1 MNSSNDKIIPNSS
14 SEIRILIKAFR
25 YLLLYLSL
33 ISFTG
38 GIFTTWVTYWD
49 DGRYEKGERVIASSN
64 LYQYLFKY
72 TEYSNE
78 NSPYNPNEFT
88 LVSAWIP
95 FIGFIILMMS
105 NILFKSYPKY
115 IYNIKA
121 ILKPISI
128 FSFLGIS
135 LCFIQ
140 TINIAKDNNSSHYQS
155 SVGPGGIFMF
165 IALTLICVY
174 VFSVSD
180 HD

>member
-1 MNSSNDKIIPNSS
+1 MRRRGPGTFYGAGTHLLHGHKKILVQPN
-14 SEIRILIKAFR
+14 
-25 YLLLYLSL
+25 
-33 ISFTG
+33 
-38 GIFTTWVTYWD
+38 
-49 DGRYEKGERVIASSN
+49 
-64 LYQYLFKY
+64 KY
-72 TEYSNE
+72 
-78 NSPYNPNEFT
+78 
-88 LVSAWIP
+88 
-95 FIGFIILMMS
+95 
-105 NILFKSYPKY
+105 
-115 IYNIKA
+115 
-121 ILKPISI
+121 PISI